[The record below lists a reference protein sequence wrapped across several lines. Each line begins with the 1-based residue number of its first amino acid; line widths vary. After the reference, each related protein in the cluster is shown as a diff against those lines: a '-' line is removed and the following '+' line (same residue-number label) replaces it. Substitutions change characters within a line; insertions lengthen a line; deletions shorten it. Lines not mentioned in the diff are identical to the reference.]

1 MNAGAGFWARFAR
14 KRLAVAGAGMVLSLV
29 LACAAAPWLTPHDP
43 HAQDLTMRL
52 APPSSAHPLGT
63 DSYGRDVLSRM
74 LHGGRIS
81 LSVGLVAVGIAVA
94 IGVVLGALAGY
105 FGGWVDQVIM
115 RGVDIVL
122 CIPTLFLI
130 LMLVVFLG
138 PSLLNIM
145 VIIGLTSWTELARL
159 VRAEFLTLKS
169 RDYVLAARALGAGDG
184 RIMFRHI
191 LPNAMAPIFVSA
203 TFGVAGA
210 ILLESGL
217 SFLGLG
223 VQPPVPSWGN
233 ILTAGKNFITYAW
246 WLTLFP
252 GLAIFV
258 TVLGYNLLGDGLR
271 DLLDP
276 RLTGGDRRA

>member
-1 MNAGAGFWARFAR
+1 
-14 KRLAVAGAGMVLSLV
+14 
-29 LACAAAPWLTPHDP
+29 
-43 HAQDLTMRL
+43 MRL